1 MSVTWLVALS
11 TFIAAGVEWVEAL
24 TIVLAV
30 GIYRSWRS
38 ALFGVAAA
46 VLTLA
51 LLVAGL
57 GAALTVSVPLGA
69 VRTVVGVLL
78 LLFGLKWLQKAVL
91 RSAGLRPERDEALAF
106 EAARAGL
113 GTGSARFD
121 TASFA
126 TAYSGVFL
134 EGLEVVFI
142 VLALGGLN
150 SLPAAVLGAGTAL
163 AVVVAAGAAL
173 RTPLT
178 RVPENTIKYA
188 VGVMLSSFGTFFAGE
203 GVGVAWWRDDL
214 SILLLI
220 GAYALVSLLVVQV
233 LRNPRVLPAR
243 YPTWLQAVRR
253 AAREVW
259 GLWVGDG
266 LLAMV
271 PVAALLG
278 AALLD
283 SHRGTAGTAAW
294 VLFGGVVVGLLVGL
308 RGPLREVVRRRAP
321 GTTAPRS
328 RPGS

>member
-1 MSVTWLVALS
+1 MSVTWLVAVS
-11 TFIAAGVEWVEAL
+11 TFVAAGVEWVEAL

-51 LLVAGL
+51 LLVGAL
-57 GAALTVSVPLGA
+57 GAALTASVPLGA
-69 VRTVVGVLL
+69 VRTVVGMLL

-113 GTGSARFD
+113 GSGATGFD
-121 TASFA
+121 AAAFA

-142 VLALGGLN
+142 VLALGGLD
-150 SLPAAVLGAGTAL
+150 SLPAAVLGAAAAL
-163 AVVVAAGAAL
+163 AVVVTAGVAL
-173 RTPLT
+173 RAPLT
-178 RVPENTIKYA
+178 RVPENAIKYA
-188 VGVMLSSFGTFFAGE
+188 VGVMLCSFGTFFAGE
-203 GVGVAWWRDDL
+203 GAGVAWWRGDL
-214 SILLLI
+214 SILLLV
-220 GAYALVSLLVVQV
+220 GAYALVSVLVVQV
-233 LRNPRVLPAR
+233 LRNPRLLPAR
-243 YPTWLQAVRR
+243 YPAWLRAVRSG
-253 AAREVW
+253 AREVW
-259 GLWVGDG
+259 GLWVDDG

-278 AALLD
+278 AALLGGRD
-283 SHRGTAGTAAW
+283 GFGGIAAW

-308 RGPLREVVRRRAP
+308 RGPLRELVKRRTLE
-321 GTTAPRS
+321 GTAPRS
-328 RPGS
+328 KTGS